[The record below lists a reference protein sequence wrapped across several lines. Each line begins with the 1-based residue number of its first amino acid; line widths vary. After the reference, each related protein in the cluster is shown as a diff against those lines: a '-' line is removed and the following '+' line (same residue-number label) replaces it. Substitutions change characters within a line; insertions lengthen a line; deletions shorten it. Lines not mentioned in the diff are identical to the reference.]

1 MKKKL
6 LKRVMCLSLISL
18 MLLVPQ
24 QANAI
29 FSALMSEIK

>member
-6 LKRVMCLSLISL
+6 LKGTMCLSLIG
-18 MLLVPQ
+18 LLSVPQ

-29 FSALMSEIK
+29 FSVPMSEIK